1 MTLEVSDV
9 SGKHLRSFN
18 ANLELGL
25 HVLLAL
31 DATGLDEL
39 VPLLDGSTRPRRG
52 TVRLDGMSPYHS
64 PETRRHIGSL
74 WTNEYLPL
82 GPTVERSLYRLEL
95 SRAVVETVR
104 ATLDEFGHPGLLE
117 RSVAE
122 LDRDAM
128 RTIALALALS
138 KPDLKLLLLTE
149 PFAFATAG
157 RATAVAMERVMHLA
171 TQIPVLIVTSSQ
183 TVAQRLGG
191 AYAELGGGFCRRIQ
205 ASRTEIT
212 TMRIAGQS
220 MRSLAAELVR
230 RPRVWSLRL
239 TAQPEGYDELWL
251 QTTDPNSLSLDL
263 VRAAQQLGVRIWS
276 IDTRAGA

>member
-31 DATGLDEL
+31 DATGLEEL
-39 VPLLDGSTRPRRG
+39 VPLLDGSARPRRG
-52 TVRLDGMSPYHS
+52 TVRLDGVSPYHS
-64 PETRRHIGSL
+64 SETRRHIGSL
-74 WTNEYLPL
+74 WVNEYLPL
-82 GPTVERSLYRLEL
+82 APTVERSLYRLEL

-104 ATLDEFGHPGLLE
+104 TTLDELGHPGILNH
-117 RSVAE
+117 SVAQ

-128 RTIALALALS
+128 RTIALAIAFS
-138 KPDLKLLLLTE
+138 KPDLKVLLLTE
-149 PFAFATAG
+149 PFALGSARHA
-157 RATAVAMERVMHLA
+157 AAVAMERVMHLA
-171 TQIPVLIVTSSQ
+171 RKIPVLIVTSSQ
-183 TVAQRLGG
+183 TVALRLGG

-205 ASRTEIT
+205 ASRTEIMT
-212 TMRIAGQS
+212 IRIAGQS
-220 MRSLAAELVR
+220 MRPLAAELVR
-230 RPRVWSLRL
+230 RPRVCSLRI

-251 QTTDPNSLSLDL
+251 QTTDPSSLSLDL